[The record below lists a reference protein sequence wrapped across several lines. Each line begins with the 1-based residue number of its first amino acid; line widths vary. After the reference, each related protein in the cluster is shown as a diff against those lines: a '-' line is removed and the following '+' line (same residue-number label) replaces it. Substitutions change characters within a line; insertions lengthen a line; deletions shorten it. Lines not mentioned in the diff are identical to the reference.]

1 MAGVQKAYKKMHPP
15 LEDALN
21 FIIPAKFYL
30 DNIDF

>member
-1 MAGVQKAYKKMHPP
+1 MVGVQKAYKKMPP